1 MNIESGAVVSEGDN
15 PGVQDDG
22 KSLDTTRDS
31 SGLSNR
37 IVLEDEDELPSCIL
51 NSSFNDTLQN
61 VRRRV
66 LVRRRLQRPGAG
78 IECHPR
84 GGIVVDNNLQT
95 SAPVVY
101 AIGECASWKGNY
113 YRLIA
118 PGSMACFFDRIETDV
133 NFIDCRNG
141 RYPLVQFDRNGFTC
155 AKEDVLL
162 AFH

>member
-51 NSSFNDTLQN
+51 NSSFNVTLQN

-66 LVRRRLQRPGAG
+66 LVRRRLQRPG
-78 IECHPR
+78 
-84 GGIVVDNNLQT
+84 VWD
-95 SAPVVY
+95 
-101 AIGECASWKGNY
+101 
-113 YRLIA
+113 
-118 PGSMACFFDRIETDV
+118 
-133 NFIDCRNG
+133 
-141 RYPLVQFDRNGFTC
+141 
-155 AKEDVLL
+155 
-162 AFH
+162 